1 MSNLPQIE
9 ATAVLLT
16 VFGALM
22 AVSVLFSRA
31 LDRMGIPVVLL
42 FLVLGMIGG
51 SEGIGGVYFSN
62 YGLAFQIATAALVLI
77 LFDGGLNTSSASIR
91 RAATP
96 AGILATVGVVG
107 TAAVMALLGRLLGL
121 SWEEAMLVGAIV
133 SSTDAAAVF
142 AVLRG
147 GRLRVKEGVRSVIEL
162 ESCLNDPMAV
172 ILTVVALEVVRSGTA
187 PTWGMLL
194 EVPLQLAVGAMVGA
208 AVGVSLA
215 WLLQRVRVG
224 TAGLVPV
231 VTIASGFLAFGAATL
246 LSGSGFLAVFVAAAI
261 LGNSPL
267 PYRSGLGR
275 VHDAIAWMCQVSMF
289 LMLGLLVYPSQLL
302 SVAVTGLALGLGLAV
317 VARPV
322 VVAACLAPLR
332 WRRRE
337 MGYVSWVGIRGAVP
351 IVLATF
357 PVMAGIPGAER
368 IFHIVFFIV
377 VVSAFV
383 PGATILPLTRRLDL
397 VDERPEAPTA
407 ALEMHSLRRLHA
419 EIHVYRI
426 DRSVA
431 VCGAP
436 LSAIPFPP
444 DAAVAMVVRGDE
456 VLPARGRTRFEEG
469 DFVYVICRP
478 QDEPA
483 IGLLFGQ
490 ASGG

>member
-1 MSNLPQIE
+1 MTPLPQVSD
-9 ATAVLLT
+9 TAILLT
-16 VFGALM
+16 VFGSLM

-31 LDRMGIPVVLL
+31 LDRMGVPVVLL
-42 FLVLGMIGG
+42 FLVLGMLGG
-51 SEGIGGVYFSN
+51 SEGIGGVEFSD
-62 YGLAFQIATAALVLI
+62 YDLAFQIATAALILI
-77 LFDGGLNTSSASIR
+77 LFDGGLNTNAVSIR

-121 SWEEAMLVGAIV
+121 SWQEAMLVGAIV

-147 GRLRVKEGVRSVIEL
+147 GRLRVKQGVRSVIEL

-172 ILTVVALEVVRSGTA
+172 ILTVVALEVVRTGTA
-187 PTWGMLL
+187 PTWGGLL
-194 EVPLQLAVGAMVGA
+194 EVPLQLGVGAVVGA
-208 AVGVSLA
+208 VVGSLLS
-215 WLLQRVRVG
+215 WLLQRVPLG

-231 VTIASGFLAFGAATL
+231 VTLASGFLAYGAATL
-246 LSGSGFLAVFVAAAI
+246 FKGSGFLSVFVAAAI

-289 LMLGLLVYPSQLL
+289 LMLGLLVVPSQLL
-302 SVAVTGLALGLGLAV
+302 TVAATGLALGLALAV

-322 VVAACLAPLR
+322 VVTACLVPLG
-332 WRRRE
+332 WRVRE
-337 MGYVSWVGIRGAVP
+337 IGYVSWVGIRGAVP
-351 IVLATF
+351 IVLATY
-357 PVMAGIPGAER
+357 PVMAGIPDAER

-377 VVSAFV
+377 VVTAFV
-383 PGATILPLTRRLDL
+383 PGSTILPLTRRLDL
-397 VDERPEAPTA
+397 VDGRPEAPSA
-407 ALEMHSLRRLHA
+407 ALEMHSLRPLHA
-419 EIHVYRI
+419 AIHVYRI

-436 LSAIPFPP
+436 LMAIPFPP
-444 DAAVAMVVRGDE
+444 EAAVAMIVRGDG
-456 VLPARGRTRFEEG
+456 VLPARGRTRLEEG
-469 DFVYVICRP
+469 DFVYVICKP
-478 QDEPA
+478 QDEPE

-490 ASGG
+490 TTSA